1 MKRLLIDA
9 GNTRLKWRSA
19 AGARLGRLQSAAW
32 TRQNLQTLA
41 ARVLRAGR
49 GAEAVLV
56 CNVAGGA
63 MEGSLR
69 AAARAAGLPAP
80 RFIVSARSAAGV
92 HNGYARPRQLGVD
105 RWLSLIGARY
115 LYPDQPVCVISCG
128 TATTIDLLDRNGLHR
143 GGAIVPGPELM
154 VGALL
159 RNTALIRRR
168 AQRGIAGDRRRLF
181 ASDTRAAIEGGARHA
196 RLAVIGH
203 ALHEGTAL
211 LGAPPGLVLT
221 GGGAAEV
228 AIGGRAVVQ
237 PALIFIGLLVLA
249 GAGKD

>member
-9 GNTRLKWRSA
+9 GNTRLKWV
-19 AGARLGRLQSAAW
+19 GANGMRLGRPQSAAW
-32 TRQNLQTLA
+32 TGQNLRALA
-41 ARVLRAGR
+41 VRVLRAGR
-49 GAEAVLV
+49 GAQAVLV
-56 CNVAGGA
+56 CNVAGSA
-63 MEGSLR
+63 MERALR
-69 AAARAAGLPAP
+69 FAARAAGLPAP
-80 RFIVSARSAAGV
+80 RFIASTRSAGGV
-92 HNGYARPRQLGVD
+92 QNGYASPRQLGVD

-115 LYPDQPVCVISCG
+115 LYPEQALCVISCG
-128 TATTIDLLDRNGLHR
+128 TATTVDLLDRNGLHR

-168 AQRGIAGDRRRLF
+168 AQRSVASSCRQLF

-221 GGGAAEV
+221 GGGAADV

-237 PALIFIGLLVLA
+237 PALTYFGLLVLA
-249 GAGKD
+249 GAARD